1 MDMLINLIVEI
12 ILQCICILN
21 IKLYTLNS
29 KEMGHIP
36 QDGKKIGFTAY
47 KKKKKKWG
55 SLVYVTYTYRE
66 RPCEEIETRQPSTS
80 QRERPHRKPTLYTL
94 ILDF

>member
-1 MDMLINLIVEI
+1 MLINLIVEI

-47 KKKKKKWG
+47 KKKKMRK
-55 SLVYVTYTYRE
+55 SCVCHIYL
-66 RPCEEIETRQPSTS
+66 
-80 QRERPHRKPTLYTL
+80 QRKTM
-94 ILDF
+94 